1 MNQAGTQERGLAV
14 VAGVVSAVATLALCG
29 GAGFL
34 FGQRRVERAKRG
46 WNLVP
51 VVTASRDLPAG
62 AVVKPGDLVEGTA
75 PEQFFTPQI
84 RVTVTGLEG
93 RTLLAPI
100 ASGELLHFGHVL
112 PVSPITRACLERT
125 SATATSLGL
134 EGDVSVKA
142 LLSDLQTRSGW

>member
-1 MNQAGTQERGLAV
+1 MNPAGTQERGLAV
-14 VAGVVSAVATLALCG
+14 VAGVVSAVAVLAICG

-34 FGQRRVERAKRG
+34 FGKHQVERARRG

-51 VVTASRDLPAG
+51 AVTASQDLPAG
-62 AVVKPGDLVEGTA
+62 AVVKPGDLVESTT
-75 PEQFFTPQI
+75 PEQFITPQI
-84 RVTVTGLEG
+84 RVTGTGLEG

-100 ASGELLHFGHVL
+100 ARGELVHFGHVM
-112 PVSPITRACLERT
+112 PVSPITHACLERT

-134 EGDVSVKA
+134 ERDVSVKA